1 MLKYKKASRIG
12 LRFPTTK
19 GFLSVEQVW
28 SLPQKDLEH
37 AIKKTHEEIKKE
49 GVTDD
54 DLSFLAETAVK
65 SEETELNELRF
76 EILKDIYQ
84 TKKAEAEALSSER
97 EKKAYNKKILDII
110 AKKEEEDLNNLSVED
125 LRKKL
130 IE

>member
-12 LRFPTTK
+12 LRFPTNK

-28 SLPQKDLEH
+28 NLSQKDLEH
-37 AIKKTHEEIKKE
+37 AIKKIHEEIKKE

-76 EILKDIYQ
+76 EILKDVYQ

-97 EKKAYNKKILDII
+97 EKKANKKILDII

>member
-12 LRFPTTK
+12 LRFPTNK

-28 SLPQKDLEH
+28 NLPQKDLEH
-37 AIKKTHEEIKKE
+37 AIKKIHEEIKKE
-49 GVTDD
+49 GVTD

-76 EILKDIYQ
+76 EILKDVYQ